1 MVIIDLVWVIRIY
14 FASLE
19 DGAFSF
25 VLVRGLLRL
34 SWMIKSR
41 TVWLLRAVII
51 GNLAFSLR

>member
-25 VLVRGLLRL
+25 VLVRGFCLDYP
-34 SWMIKSR
+34 
-41 TVWLLRAVII
+41 
-51 GNLAFSLR
+51 G